1 MAIYMVTPMAG
12 NHAEIREAISNR
24 GLDAFP
30 LPNSETTLVNFTGTA
45 VELSDAIGIT
55 SGGSRGELGA
65 ALVNSFDAYYGIA
78 NTQTWDWIRN
88 RMERQG

>member
-1 MAIYMVTPMAG
+1 MVTPMAG
-12 NHAEIREAISNR
+12 NHAEIREAITSH

-30 LPNSETTLVNFTGTA
+30 LPLSETTLVNYTGTA

-55 SGGSRGELGA
+55 NDGKRGELGA
-65 ALVNSFDAYYGIA
+65 ALVSSFNAYYGIA
-78 NTQTWDWIRN
+78 STQTWDWIRN